1 MNTALAF
8 IGAGELAIFLF
19 ALAIAGSFGLF
30 IHRVLRHREQP
41 TEADLAEPHP
51 PARPRH

>member
-1 MNTALAF
+1 MHAALAF

-19 ALAIAGSFGLF
+19 AVAIAGSFGLF
-30 IHRVLRHREQP
+30 IHRLLRHREQP

-51 PARPRH
+51 PAQAHH